1 VDRRLAF
8 LGGIAVAAAALWKT
22 IRRRP
27 AGWVEPTPV
36 DPRAEELRRR
46 LEESRPVIEERE
58 EFEAAETPVD
68 AAETVVPQDPDARRQ
83 AVHAEGRATVD
94 RMKGGSED

>member
-1 VDRRLAF
+1 VNRRLAF
-8 LGGIAVAAAALWKT
+8 LGGIAVALAALWKT

-36 DPRAEELRRR
+36 DPRADELRRR
-46 LEESRPVIEERE
+46 LEESKPVVEERE
-58 EFEAAETPVD
+58 EFEAAETTVDEVEPVP
-68 AAETVVPQDPDARRQ
+68 EDPAARRQ

-94 RMKGGSED
+94 RMKGGADT